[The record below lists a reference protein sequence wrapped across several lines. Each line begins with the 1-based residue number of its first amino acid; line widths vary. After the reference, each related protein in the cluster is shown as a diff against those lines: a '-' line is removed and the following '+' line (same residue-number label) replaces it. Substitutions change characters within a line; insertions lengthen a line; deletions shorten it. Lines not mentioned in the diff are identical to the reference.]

1 MIVMSKPSLVLGE
14 KYMRIL
20 ETDAELNKRVN
31 KLLNS
36 FGAINSMVLRHNATD
51 AISETVEELI
61 REKYPD
67 I

>member
-1 MIVMSKPSLVLGE
+1 MSKPDLVLGD
-14 KYMRIL
+14 KYRKIL

-31 KLLNS
+31 KLLDS
-36 FGAINSMVLRHNATD
+36 FGAINSIVLRHNANE

-61 REKYPD
+61 KEKYPD

>member
-1 MIVMSKPSLVLGE
+1 MSKPSLVLGE
-14 KYMRIL
+14 KYMKIL

-31 KLLNS
+31 RLLNS
-36 FGAINSMVLRHNATD
+36 FGDINSMVLRHDATE

-61 REKYPD
+61 KEKYPD

>member
-1 MIVMSKPSLVLGE
+1 MSKPNLVLGD
-14 KYMRIL
+14 KYKKIL

-31 KLLNS
+31 RLLNS
-36 FGAINSMVLRHNATD
+36 FGAINSIVLRHDASE

-61 REKYPD
+61 KEKYPD